1 MNPDSELFFFRARRV
16 EKEARSYRKQN
27 KPEITTLDGRRPG
40 GARGGGKAAGQ
51 LKGCMYVAVS
61 QVTLEG

>member
-1 MNPDSELFFFRARRV
+1 M

-40 GARGGGKAAGQ
+40 GASGGGKAAGQ
-51 LKGCMYVAVS
+51 GMYSMYVAVS